1 MEMKLKLFRTICLAK
16 RAGVLV
22 VTLSVLTSGCSVLA
36 NKTQPVKIA
45 CSEPDATLQINGGET
60 FVGKTQIEARRNK
73 TVAAACFK
81 PGYFT
86 SQKYISSSLST
97 TGMYDLAGSFIFVL
111 PAIGLFTPGAWS
123 LDETDVTL
131 TMIKYQNKSE

>member
-1 MEMKLKLFRTICLAK
+1 MNKRDARFNLIKIFGMTVLLLF
-16 RAGVLV
+16 
-22 VTLSVLTSGCSVLA
+22 TSGCSVLA
-36 NKTQPVKIA
+36 SKTQSVKIA
-45 CSEPDATLQINGGET
+45 CSESDATLQINGGET
-60 FVGKTQIEARRNK
+60 FTGKTQIEARRNK

-86 SQKYISSSLST
+86 AQKYISSSLST

-131 TMIKYQNKSE
+131 TMVKYQDKHE